1 MVMKKSFVITGLSL
15 LALLALFFYL
25 VFSGL
30 MFLYRSEK
38 KIEEK
43 LLARTPLGTS
53 LEEVRRYLEGT
64 DFRIRSDSSIGE
76 DPLNLSTRYS
86 KEGDHKIRVHLGD
99 YQGIPWEVDVLAIWT
114 FKNDVLIEIVAWKEY
129 HAL

>member
-1 MVMKKSFVITGLSL
+1 MKKTLVITGLSL
-15 LALLALFFYL
+15 LALLALFLYL

-76 DPLNLSTRYS
+76 SRLNLSTPRYS
-86 KEGDHKIRVHLGD
+86 KEGDHKIDVHLGD
-99 YQGIPWEVDVLAIWT
+99 YQGIPWEVDVLAIWV

-129 HAL
+129 HGL

>member
-1 MVMKKSFVITGLSL
+1 MKKTLVITGLSL
-15 LALLALFFYL
+15 LALLALFLYL

-53 LEEVRRYLEGT
+53 LEEVRGYLKGT
-64 DFRIRSDSSIGE
+64 DFRIRYDSPMGE
-76 DPLNLSTRYS
+76 SRLNLYDQ
-86 KEGDHKIRVHLGD
+86 EGIHTIRVFLGK
-99 YQGIPWEVDVLAIWT
+99 YQGIPWEAWVSAIWV
-114 FKNDVLIEIVAWKEY
+114 FKYDVLIEIVAWKDY
-129 HAL
+129 DAL

>member
-1 MVMKKSFVITGLSL
+1 MKKTLVITGLSL
-15 LALLALFFYL
+15 LALLTLFLYL

-53 LEEVRRYLEGT
+53 LEEVRRYLKET
-64 DFRIRSDSSIGE
+64 DFEIWNDGPVGE

-86 KEGDHKIRVHLGD
+86 KEGDHTIDVLLGV
-99 YQGIPWEVDVLAIWT
+99 YQGIPWEAWVSAIWT
-114 FKNDVLIEIVAWKEY
+114 FKNDVLIEIVAWKDY
-129 HAL
+129 DAL